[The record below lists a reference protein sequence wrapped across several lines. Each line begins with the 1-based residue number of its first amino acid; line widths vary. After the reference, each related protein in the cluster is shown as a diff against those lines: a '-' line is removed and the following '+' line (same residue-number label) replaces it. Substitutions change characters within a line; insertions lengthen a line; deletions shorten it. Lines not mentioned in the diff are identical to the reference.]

1 MNYSPMATDYPC
13 VFWIFTYIIYICQK
27 IQSKCK
33 FEILQSMFSGSNITI
48 ILEINSHVIAR
59 GYLETAPNIYK

>member
-1 MNYSPMATDYPC
+1 
-13 VFWIFTYIIYICQK
+13 
-27 IQSKCK
+27 
-33 FEILQSMFSGSNITI
+33 MFSGSNITI